1 MMGIRR
7 KRMGEKKHIR
17 ADFVPG
23 HYQFATAK
31 GSSFVIGPESA
42 PYDYLL
48 GALSGCLFKTFEELA
63 VKMRISW
70 EHISF
75 EVNGSKRDE
84 VPTTL
89 EEVTIAVQ
97 ASGVENQ
104 QKFLKAFEMATRYC
118 SIYQTISKVSRM
130 SWSADFL

>member
-1 MMGIRR
+1 
-7 KRMGEKKHIR
+7 MGEKKHIR

-23 HYQFATAK
+23 HYQFTTDK
-31 GSSFVIGPESA
+31 GSSFEFNPDSA

-48 GALSGCLFKTFEELA
+48 GALSGCLFKTFEEVA

-75 EVNGSKRDE
+75 EVNGNKRDA

-89 EEVTIAVQ
+89 EEVIITVQ

-104 QKFLKAFEMATRYC
+104 QKFLKAFETATRYC
-118 SIYQTISKVSRM
+118 SIYQTISHVSEM
-130 SWSADFL
+130 SWSVDFL

>member
-1 MMGIRR
+1 MGD
-7 KRMGEKKHIR
+7 KKHIR

-23 HYQFATAK
+23 HYQFATDA
-31 GSSFVIGPESA
+31 GASFEIGKSSA

-63 VKMRISW
+63 VKMRVGW

-75 EVNGSKRDE
+75 DVKGEKREE

-89 EEVTIAVQ
+89 QEVYIVVEAT
-97 ASGVENQ
+97 GVDNQ
-104 QKFLKAFEMATRYC
+104 QKFSKAFETATRYC
-118 SIYQTISKVSRM
+118 SIYQTISHVAEM
-130 SWSADFL
+130 HWSVDFL